1 MGHLDNAIRHSDEV
15 DLPRLSILTDATTQ
29 KIAIKK
35 WVAAENKCQVG
46 GDDLDL
52 FRACAHICRSYSCAG
67 GLTWLLFMFMYVLC
81 WLVFW

>member
-46 GDDLDL
+46 DDLDL
-52 FRACAHICRSYSCAG
+52 FRACAYFRCTYSCVG
-67 GLTWLLFMFMYVLC
+67 GLT
-81 WLVFW
+81 